1 MDSSRK
7 TSFQQKLFYPTMV
20 MGNEELGI
28 FNNVKKENPGLLKE
42 WDDVW
47 F

>member
-7 TSFQQKLFYPTMV
+7 TSFQQKLFYPTTV
-20 MGNEELGI
+20 TGIEELGT
-28 FNNVKKENPGLLKE
+28 FNNEE
-42 WDDVW
+42 EIWD